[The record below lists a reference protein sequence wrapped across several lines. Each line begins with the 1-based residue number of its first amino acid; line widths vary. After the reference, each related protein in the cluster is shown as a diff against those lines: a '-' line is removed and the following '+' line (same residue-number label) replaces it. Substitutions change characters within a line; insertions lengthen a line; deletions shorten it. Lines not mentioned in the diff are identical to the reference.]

1 MAAINYDFSIEQG
14 SYSTVTFVYQDANG
28 NNLDLTG
35 WCVIIQ
41 WKDNLGN
48 IKVFSNREKTNN
60 YDITTYSNGRIVF
73 NLSANT
79 TNSYNFDT
87 AVYDLDIQEPNEQYA
102 GSGYKTLRLATGI
115 ISIIKRA
122 NPQTLLTNCADLL
135 SNQNDV
141 CTIECLTS
149 DIYAVTYRGNGFAIP
164 DMGHNTDTISVND
177 NRIIEKVEVMIGGLR
192 HKNPQDLQFLLS
204 PPVGDPILLANNQK
218 ISYYVPGFNFILS
231 DDALSDQ
238 YLHTIRSNQKCKIYN
253 KTTSVTIDSINYPN
267 VETSFSHLQN
277 SSAQG
282 DWILTIADS
291 DPNESGTISFWNLI
305 ITYYP

>member
-14 SYSTVTFVYQDANG
+14 SYSTVTFVYQDVNG

-41 WKDNLGN
+41 WKDNLDN
-48 IKVFSNREKTNN
+48 IKIFSNREKTNN
-60 YDITTYSNGRIVF
+60 YDITTYSDGRIVF

-87 AVYDLDIQEPNEQYA
+87 AIYDLDIQEPNEQYA

-135 SNQNDV
+135 VSEANS
-141 CTIECLTS
+141 CSIECLTN
-149 DIYAVTYRGNGFAIP
+149 DIYAVSYGGNGFSIP
-164 DMGHNTDTISVND
+164 DMGYSTDTISISD
-177 NRIIEKVEVMIGGLR
+177 SRLIEKVEIMINGLR
-192 HKNPQDLQFLLS
+192 HKTPQDLQFLLS
-204 PPVGDPILLANNQK
+204 PPTGDPILLANNHK
-218 ISYYVPGFNFILS
+218 ISHYIPGFNFVFS
-231 DDALSDQ
+231 DDAPSDQ
-238 YLHTIRSNQKCKIYN
+238 YLHNIKNNQKCRIYY
-253 KTTSVTIDSINYPN
+253 KTSSITIDGTHYPN
-267 VETSFSHLQN
+267 VETSLSHLQN

-282 DWILTIADS
+282 NWTLLIADS
-291 DPNESGTISFWNLI
+291 DPYESGTISSWHLI

>member
-41 WKDNLGN
+41 WRDNLGN

-102 GSGYKTLRLATGI
+102 GSGYKTFRLATGI

-135 SNQNDV
+135 VDDTNN
-141 CTIECLTS
+141 CPIECLTS
-149 DIYAVTYRGNGFAIP
+149 DIYSVNYVGNGLSIP
-164 DMGHNTDTISVND
+164 DMGHITDTISVSD
-177 NRIIEKVEVMIGGLR
+177 TRLIEKVEVVINGIR
-192 HKNPQDLQFLLS
+192 HRNPQDLQFLLS
-204 PPVGDPILLANNQK
+204 PPIGDPILLANNHK
-218 ISYYVPGFNFILS
+218 ISYYVPGFNCIFS
-231 DDALSDQ
+231 DDAPANQ
-238 YLHTIRSNQKCKIYN
+238 YLHTIRNNQRCRIYN
-253 KTTSVTIDSINYPN
+253 KTTSVIIDGTTYSN
-267 VETSFSHLQN
+267 VETSFSNLQN
-277 SSAQG
+277 SQAQG
-282 DWILTIADS
+282 NWTLTIADS
-291 DPNESGTISFWNLI
+291 DPSESGTISSWNLI